1 MPWPGLGLNL
11 APSERPGDSA
21 LILCFDCSTAA
32 CTAALFD
39 ADGNL
44 LAARDELISRGHA
57 ERLVPMIAE
66 LLDGRVPTEI
76 IVGVGP
82 GSFTGLRVAIAAAH
96 GLAIGW
102 DATLHGLPSL
112 ALLAASAPGHE
123 PVVAAMSG
131 GHGELFV
138 QAFDRSPF
146 AATSAPLNL
155 TPRDAA
161 ALFATVTPVG
171 SGALALAEARGG
183 TASADLVPTASAALR
198 LPPSLR
204 TLAPAPLY
212 IRAPDARP
220 KAA

>member
-11 APSERPGDSA
+11 APSKRSGDSA

-57 ERLVPMIAE
+57 ERLVPMIAD

-112 ALLAASAPGHE
+112 ALLAASAPGDD

-131 GHGELFV
+131 GPGELFI

-161 ALFATVTPVG
+161 ALFASATPVG

-183 TASADLVPTASAALR
+183 TATADLVPTASAALR

-204 TLAPAPLY
+204 NLAPAPLY